1 MTQIEHAC
9 SGKVPFISV
18 SSTPCKLSVSSASQ
32 NVPVTGVYVRYILQF
47 CRQFC
52 NFLHF
57 VNPFKSSDKQ
67 SSSSDG
73 IPNGFSTSKK
83 RCIMDY
89 LDIRD
94 LNVRRSADWEALPSN
109 WCPRNLFPSL
119 DSSILPYVSSFA
131 NLQTLWRHR
140 FHLVSPIFHVF
151 RRKSFFLFREFF
163 NFCFIENW
171 VYLRLSIFKNN

>member
-1 MTQIEHAC
+1 MFRLPAYMYDTYYNFVDNFAIFCTSWTLSKAA
-9 SGKVPFISV
+9 ISKAAAV
-18 SSTPCKLSVSSASQ
+18 
-32 NVPVTGVYVRYILQF
+32 
-47 CRQFC
+47 
-52 NFLHF
+52 
-57 VNPFKSSDKQ
+57 
-67 SSSSDG
+67 SDG

-163 NFCFIENW
+163 NFCFIEN
-171 VYLRLSIFKNN
+171 